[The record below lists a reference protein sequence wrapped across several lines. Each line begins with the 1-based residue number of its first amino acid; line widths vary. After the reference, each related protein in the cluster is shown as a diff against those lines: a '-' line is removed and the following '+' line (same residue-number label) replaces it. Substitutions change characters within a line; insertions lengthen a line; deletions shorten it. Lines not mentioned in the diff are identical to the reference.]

1 MQRYMVGNVHG
12 IECEDL
18 RKAYRNV
25 QALDGVS
32 LVADA
37 GKVLALLGS
46 NGSGKTTTVR
56 VLTTQVA
63 QDSGSARVCGKD
75 VLREAPAVREVIGL
89 TAQETHID
97 KYITAA
103 EYMNLVAWL
112 RHIPRG
118 RRRQETTAL
127 LKEFELEETAHAP
140 AGGYSGGMRRRLD
153 IAASFI
159 GSVAVLFL
167 DEPSNG
173 LDPHSRKRLWDVIR
187 RRAHEGATV
196 LITTQYMEEAD
207 ALADSIVVLAHG
219 RVIASGTPGELKD
232 QIRGRVVELTMA
244 EPEEIAKTT
253 AILAALDVQPSP
265 GETPDALQIVLPQS
279 GLPLVE
285 LLRRLDAQGVAIS
298 DVIARR
304 PTLDEAF
311 LHLTS
316 EVERAAEPT
325 VLDTAS

>member
-1 MQRYMVGNVHG
+1 MLDISMHG
-12 IECEDL
+12 IECDDL

-56 VLTTQVA
+56 ILTTQVK
-63 QDSGSARVCGKD
+63 QDSGTARVCGND
-75 VLREAPAVREVIGL
+75 VLREAAAVRKVIGL

-97 KYITAA
+97 KYITGA
-103 EYMNLVAWL
+103 EYMNLVARL
-112 RHIPRG
+112 RHIPRKS
-118 RRRQETTAL
+118 RKQEITVL
-127 LKEFELEETAHAP
+127 LEEFELADKAHIP
-140 AGGYSGGMRRRLD
+140 AGNYSGGMRRRLD
-153 IAASFI
+153 IAASLL
-159 GSVAVLFL
+159 GSPAILFL

-173 LDPHSRKRLWDVIR
+173 LDPHSRKRLWGVIR
-187 RRAHEGATV
+187 QRAHEGATI

-207 ALADSIVVLAHG
+207 ALADSIVVLAYG
-219 RVIASGTPGELKD
+219 RVIARGTPGELKD
-232 QIRGRVVELTMA
+232 QIRGRAVELA
-244 EPEEIAKTT
+244 LSGPEEIAKAT
-253 AILAALDVQPSP
+253 AILTALEIQAGP
-265 GETPDALQIVLPQS
+265 GEDPDALQFVMPLS
-279 GLPLVE
+279 GITLVE
-285 LLRRLDAQGVAIS
+285 LLRHLDAQGVAIN

-316 EVERAAEPT
+316 EVERSVEQALLGAA
-325 VLDTAS
+325 